1 MASNKQPVE
10 GKGTL
15 FPSKKKSGPKAPD
28 WYGEI
33 MINGEVY
40 KLDERDD
47 AYLLRLDFPRV
58 VPPTSLGQQLGLPR
72 EMPDYEY
79 DLAVHGR
86 TQSQGYR
93 GQADW
98 RVIKEVKDAVS
109 IPVIGNGDVFTP
121 ESFAQRLGE
130 SGVDYIMVARGAIG
144 KFCDVGFG
152 CLTKRKS
159 ELTRKLRKI
168 PQHIAN
174 FFFHFSCR
182 DH

>member
-58 VPPTSLGQQLGLPR
+58 VPPTSLGQQLGLRARDEHPTVDHHVDGTER
-72 EMPDYEY
+72 PMTEHVLQRFTGLQPLQHVVEVSHRPFGGRIVEQGTHA
-79 DLAVHGR
+79 DLLASGGAYAR
-86 TQSQGYR
+86 LWRMQSG
-93 GQADW
+93 GF
-98 RVIKEVKDAVS
+98 KEPGPS
-109 IPVIGNGDVFTP
+109 
-121 ESFAQRLGE
+121 
-130 SGVDYIMVARGAIG
+130 DYIDTAPAA
-144 KFCDVGFG
+144 
-152 CLTKRKS
+152 
-159 ELTRKLRKI
+159 E
-168 PQHIAN
+168 
-174 FFFHFSCR
+174 
-182 DH
+182 